1 MTPLRRAA
9 VLAACVVLLATGQA
23 SGHASGLTSGAR
35 AGSAADARA
44 EAQAAADRVTAL
56 EPRVTAALRAYDESL
71 RELSGGVSRSL
82 SADQAA
88 DEAAAGAAADRRSQQ
103 NRVRSL
109 YISGG
114 TSALVASVLTAADAT
129 DALRRV
135 SYVQR
140 LVGTGE
146 VTADTSEAATLALR
160 TRAASLQRAAEAG
173 TVTAAQ
179 VQRRYDELT
188 AALAAASAELASLS
202 EQARTLEA
210 AEAAAA
216 RIAALNA
223 AVDATGA
230 QRVATAKASAT
241 VRADYQRL
249 YLDAAATCKGMEWPL
264 LAAIGQVESGH
275 GANTSNSYAGAQG
288 PMQFLPSTFASYAVD
303 GDRDG
308 DKDIQDPAD
317 AIFTASRYLC
327 ANGAGR
333 DEAST
338 TRAVW
343 HYNHAQW
350 YVDLVLKL
358 AGQYAERGSL

>member
-1 MTPLRRAA
+1 MTPLHRAA
-9 VLAACVVLLATGQA
+9 VLVAAVVLVATGQA
-23 SGHASGLTSGAR
+23 SGQTTDAR
-35 AGSAADARA
+35 ADSAADARA
-44 EAQAAADRVTAL
+44 EAQAAADRVAAL

-71 RELSGGVSRSL
+71 QELAGGVSRSL

-88 DEAAAGAAADRRSQQ
+88 DEAAAAAAKDRRSQQ

-114 TSALVASVLTAADAT
+114 SSALVASVLTASDAT

-140 LVGTGE
+140 LVGAGE
-146 VTADTSEAATLALR
+146 LAAHTSEDQTVALR

-173 TVTAAQ
+173 TVTAAE
-179 VQRRYDELT
+179 VQRRYDDLT

-202 EQARTLEA
+202 EKARTLEA

-223 AVDATGA
+223 AVEATGS

-241 VRADYQRL
+241 VRADYQQL
-249 YLDAAATCKGMEWPL
+249 YVAAAKTCKGMGWPL

-275 GANTSNSYAGAQG
+275 GANTSTSYAGAQG
-288 PMQFLPSTFASYAVD
+288 PMQFLPSTFATYAVD
-303 GDRDG
+303 GNKDG
-308 DKDIQDPAD
+308 VDDIQEPAD
-317 AIFTASRYLC
+317 SIFTAAHYLC

-338 TRAVW
+338 ARAIW

-350 YVDLVLKL
+350 YVDLVVKL